1 MTAPEP
7 WVHALD
13 AASTPAA
20 ERARVA
26 ESWSDE
32 AARPDRILLQTC
44 HRVELYGVGPAPAAA
59 LPAAEHLLRVA
70 AGLESAVIGEDE
82 VLHQV
87 RSALQAAAGPR
98 DVRLT
103 RLFESAIA
111 AGRRARAG
119 RTTSSASLAGL
130 ALRWLAGRTE
140 LEGRP
145 VVVAGAGHMG
155 WALARAAR
163 HAGAEVTVASRSRGR
178 AEAAARSLGARAA
191 DLAGAAGQTSGAA
204 AVAVALA
211 GPWEELRCRLPP
223 TADLSW
229 PSAVPPHVRGEYLGV
244 DDLFAGGGEP
254 PPGYVES
261 ATAIVAAKLAEY
273 RSWLEVKSCA

>member
-1 MTAPEP
+1 MTASEP

-13 AASTPAA
+13 AASAPAA
-20 ERARVA
+20 ERARAAASWAA
-26 ESWSDE
+26 ES
-32 AARPDRILLQTC
+32 ARQDRILLQTC

-70 AGLESAVIGEDE
+70 TGLESAVIGEDE

-87 RSALQAAAGPR
+87 RGALLAAAGPR

-103 RLFESAIA
+103 RLFETAIA

-119 RTTSSASLAGL
+119 RTASTASLAGL
-130 ALRWLAGRTE
+130 ALRWLARRTE
-140 LEGRP
+140 LKGRP
-145 VVVAGAGHMG
+145 VLVAGAGHMG

-163 HAGAEVTVASRSRGR
+163 KAGAQVTVASRSRDR
-178 AEAAARSLGARAA
+178 AEAAARSLGAQAT
-191 DLAGAAGQTSGAA
+191 DLTRAAGQTAAAA

-211 GPWEELRCRLPP
+211 GPWEELTGTLPP

-229 PSAVPPHVRGEYLGV
+229 PSAVAPHVRGEYLGV
-244 DDLFAGGGEP
+244 DDLFAGGEEP

-261 ATAIVAAKLAEY
+261 ATAIVVAKLAEY
-273 RSWLEVKSCA
+273 RSRLEVKSCA